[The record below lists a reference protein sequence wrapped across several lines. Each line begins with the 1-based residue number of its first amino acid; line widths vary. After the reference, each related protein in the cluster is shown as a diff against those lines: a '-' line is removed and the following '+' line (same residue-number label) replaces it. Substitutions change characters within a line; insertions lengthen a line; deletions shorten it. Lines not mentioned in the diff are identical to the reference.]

1 MPQLYVAHGE
11 NTMKYHLNLFSPET
25 YEAFS
30 RSDRSISGFRERQ
43 RQMAARINEG
53 DRLICY
59 VTRLSRWVGI
69 LEVLS
74 APFEDSTPIF
84 VPDNDPFRI
93 RFRVRATA
101 WLDLNQAIP
110 IYEDRIWD
118 NLTFTKNQSKG
129 SSTWTGKIRSSLT
142 QLDDADA
149 DLLESVIEE
158 QLLHPINYPLNEGDL
173 RKLQIHRV
181 RRVEKDVAV
190 TVPDDSDVVPP
201 EQEETDEVRES
212 IQIQALLAEVGS
224 LMGMQIWIPKND
236 RSAVLKEWQGD
247 HQPIMER
254 LPLNYDDATLRTIEQ
269 IDVLWLKGRS
279 IRRAFEVE
287 HTTSI
292 YSGILRMADLLA
304 LQPNMDIQLHI
315 VAPEHRRDK
324 VFSQLRRPVFSLLDR
339 GPLSEN
345 CTYLSYQSVREL
357 AEQPH
362 LAHLSDTV
370 LEEYE
375 EQAED

>member
-1 MPQLYVAHGE
+1 MALGE
-11 NTMKYHLNLFSPET
+11 NDMKYYLNLFSPET
-25 YEAFS
+25 FEAFS

-43 RQMAARINEG
+43 LQAAARIKHG

-69 LEVLS
+69 FEVLS
-74 APFEDSTPIF
+74 DAFEDSTPIF
-84 VPDNDPFRI
+84 VPENDPFKI
-93 RFRVRATA
+93 RFRIKTIA
-101 WLDLNQAIP
+101 WLELDKATP
-110 IYEDRIWD
+110 IYEDHIWD
-118 NLTFTKNQSKG
+118 NLTFTKGQSKG

-142 QLDDADA
+142 QFDDSDA
-149 DLLESVIEE
+149 ALLESAIQGQV
-158 QLLHPINYPLNEGDL
+158 LNPLSYPLNESDL
-173 RKLQIHRV
+173 RKLQLHRV
-181 RRVEKDVAV
+181 RRVDKDVAV
-190 TVPDDSDVVPP
+190 TVPEDSEVSSP
-201 EQEETDEVRES
+201 EDEETDEVRES
-212 IQIQALLAEVGS
+212 IQIQALIAEVGS
-224 LMGMQIWIPKND
+224 QMGMQIWLPKND
-236 RSAVLKEWQGD
+236 RSAVLNEWRGD
-247 HQPIMER
+247 HPPILER

-304 LQPNMDIQLHI
+304 LQPNMDIRLHI
-315 VAPEHRRDK
+315 VAPEHRRDR

-345 CTYLSYQSVREL
+345 CTYLPYESIREL

-362 LAHLSDTV
+362 LSHLSDTV

-375 EQAED
+375 EPAED